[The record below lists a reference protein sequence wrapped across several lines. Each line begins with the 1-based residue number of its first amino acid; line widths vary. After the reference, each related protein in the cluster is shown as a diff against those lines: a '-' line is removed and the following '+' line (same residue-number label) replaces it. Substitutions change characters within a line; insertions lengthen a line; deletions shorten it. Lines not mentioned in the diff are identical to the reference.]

1 MNIADPIRRHAR
13 LEPGRT
19 ALIEPMTG
27 RRLTFAELDERSDRL
42 AGALAAR
49 CAPGDRVAIVA
60 QNCVEYFELYVAC
73 AKAGCVAHGMNW
85 RLSAAALAEH
95 LRDSAPRLV
104 LVQER
109 FAELVPSLQ
118 REIDAEWRL
127 LGGEYEELLAAAE
140 PLAEPRGGDDDPLA
154 IMYTGGTTG
163 DSKGALHSHATLLAA
178 MANNTIAE
186 RVAPAT
192 DRYMLLGQAF
202 HSAAVLA
209 LNYLRHGCA
218 VVVVAFEPRLALE
231 AIDEHRVTAFLGFPA
246 MLTYMLEEGAD
257 RSRYSLASLRNIQY
271 GGGLF
276 PQSVVLALLETFPC
290 TLIQCYGTTESVGIT
305 FLSQEDHARA
315 LAGRPQLLRSCG
327 TAAYLN
333 EVRLEATG
341 ETDEEGRAIGE
352 LLVRSPANMLGYWR
366 DLAGGARPPR
376 PDWLPTG
383 DLATMDEDGYL
394 YIVGRSKDV
403 IRSGGENI
411 YAGQVENVIYGHPA
425 VLEAAVVAIP
435 DETFGEAVK
444 AVVALRPGASV
455 SAEEIREL
463 VRRELGS
470 YQKPKQVEFV
480 DALPRTPT
488 GKIMKRD
495 L

>member
-1 MNIADPIRRHAR
+1 VNIADEIARHAR
-13 LEPGRT
+13 IGPARV
-19 ALIEPMTG
+19 ALIEPMTD
-27 RRLTFAELDERSDRL
+27 RTMTFAELDARADRL

-49 CAPGDRVAIVA
+49 CAPGDRVAIIA
-60 QNCVEYFELYVAC
+60 QNCIEYMELYVAC
-73 AKAGCVAHGMNW
+73 ARAGCVAHGMNW
-85 RLSAAALAEH
+85 RLAPGALAEH
-95 LRDSAPRLV
+95 LRDSAPRMV

-109 FAELVPSLQ
+109 YADLATELQ
-118 REIDAEWRL
+118 REIDTEWVL
-127 LGGEYEELLAAAE
+127 LGGPYEEMLAAAA
-140 PLAEPRGGDDDPLA
+140 PLPAPRAHDDDPFA

-163 DSKGALHSHATLLAA
+163 DSKGALHSHSTMLAA

-209 LNYLRHGCA
+209 LNYLRHGCG
-218 VVVVAFEPRLALE
+218 VIVLAFEPKLALDT
-231 AIDEHRVTAFLGFPA
+231 IDEHGATAFLGFPA
-246 MLTYMLEEGAD
+246 MLTYMLEAGAD
-257 RSRYSLASLRNIQY
+257 RSRYHLKSLRNIQY

-276 PQSVVLALLETFPC
+276 PQTVVRSMLETFPC

-315 LAGRPQLLRSCG
+315 LAGRPDLLRSCG
-327 TAAYLN
+327 TPAYLN
-333 EVRLEATG
+333 QVRLSPTG
-341 ETDEEGRAIGE
+341 EHDEGGRSIGE
-352 LLVRSPANMLGYWR
+352 LEVRSPANMLGYWR
-366 DLAGGARPPR
+366 DFAGGARPAR

-383 DLATMDEDGYL
+383 DLATMDAEGYL
-394 YIVGRSKDV
+394 TIVGRSKDV

-411 YAGQVENVIYGHPA
+411 YAGQIENVIYGHPA
-425 VLEAAVVAIP
+425 VLEAAVVGMP
-435 DETFGEAVK
+435 DEVFGEAVK
-444 AVVALRPGASV
+444 AVVVLRPGQTAD
-455 SAEEIREL
+455 AEEIVEL
-463 VRRELGS
+463 VRAELGS
-470 YQKPKQVEFV
+470 YQKPKVVEFV